1 MNDVTRYPELDRSAR
16 LYNRLLDE
24 AKAVSHKS
32 LERLRE
38 LNRRFDF
45 PEDLIHELEELE
57 GGTVWADG
65 GLAFHRRPAPRAPQ
79 AGPGAGHF

>member
-1 MNDVTRYPELDRSAR
+1 MNDATRYQELNRTAR

-24 AKAVSHKS
+24 AKEVSQRS
-32 LERLRE
+32 LDRLRE

-57 GGTVWADG
+57 TMGDRFTTPGT
-65 GLAFHRRPAPRAPQ
+65 LP
-79 AGPGAGHF
+79 